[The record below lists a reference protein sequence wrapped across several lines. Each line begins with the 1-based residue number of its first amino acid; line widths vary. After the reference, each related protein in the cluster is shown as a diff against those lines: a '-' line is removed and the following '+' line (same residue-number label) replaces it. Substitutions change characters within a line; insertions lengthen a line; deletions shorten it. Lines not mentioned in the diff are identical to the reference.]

1 MLKKGVN
8 AARNTFSGIASVVE
22 KFGSTI
28 LMAMVLLTV
37 TDIMLRRL
45 FNSPLPF
52 SFELTEFMLVVVAY
66 AYIAYTTSVGR
77 HISVD
82 TITSHLP
89 QVTRRRLRT
98 AGDFITIILFGLIG
112 WQNVLQGTNVLKL
125 GTTTAI
131 LHVPKY
137 PFQYMVAFGSALACL
152 VLLVKVINS
161 LLEGTEQ

>member
-8 AARNTFSGIASVVE
+8 AAGSTFSVIASGVE

-37 TDIMLRRL
+37 TDITLRRF

-52 SFELTEFMLVVVAY
+52 SFELTEFLLVVVAY
-66 AYIAYTTSVGR
+66 CYIAYTTSIGR

-82 TITSHLP
+82 TITSHFP
-89 QVTRRRLRT
+89 QTTRKRVRT
-98 AGDFITIILFGLIG
+98 AGDFITIILFGLIA
-112 WQNVLQGTNVLKL
+112 WQNVLQGNHVLNL
-125 GTTTAI
+125 GATTAI

-152 VLLVKVINS
+152 VLLLKVLNS
-161 LLEGTEQ
+161 FLRGTAK